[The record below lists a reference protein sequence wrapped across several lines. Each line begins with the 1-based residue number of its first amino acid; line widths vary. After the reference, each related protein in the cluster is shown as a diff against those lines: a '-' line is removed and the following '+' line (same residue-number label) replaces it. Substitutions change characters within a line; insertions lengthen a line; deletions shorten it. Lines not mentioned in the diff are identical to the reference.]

1 MALLLLVEQKNIRN
15 ATKRGLGE
23 KPNWGNRQF
32 SAPCISG
39 VCLCIG
45 MGIYVWAC
53 SKNVTKAFQSSISDL
68 LQQLETSAT
77 RGDIY
82 VVVIKIW
89 EGYPHMHMKIYF
101 IFIIYY

>member
-32 SAPCISG
+32 SAPCIFG

-53 SKNVTKAFQSSISDL
+53 SKKCDQSIPE
-68 LQQLETSAT
+68 QYFRFTSAA
-77 RGDIY
+77 
-82 VVVIKIW
+82 
-89 EGYPHMHMKIYF
+89 
-101 IFIIYY
+101 